1 MMILFTLLAIMLVV
15 LVVTAVIV
23 LGVGGGTFIIVFGD
37 LIVCAFLIGWIIKRL
52 IKRRK

>member
-1 MMILFTLLAIMLVV
+1 MILFTLLAIMIVV

-23 LGVGGGTFIIVFGD
+23 LGVGGGAFIVVFGD
-37 LIVCAFLIGWIIKRL
+37 LVVCAVLIGWLIKRL